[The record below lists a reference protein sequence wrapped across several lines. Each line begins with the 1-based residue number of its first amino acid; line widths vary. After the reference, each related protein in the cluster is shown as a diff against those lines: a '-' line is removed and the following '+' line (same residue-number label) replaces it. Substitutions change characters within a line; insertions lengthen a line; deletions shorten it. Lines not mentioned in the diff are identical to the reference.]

1 MPDPTPHAVVFD
13 LDGTL
18 IDSRADIAAAANVA
32 LAVGGRATL
41 SVEEISRFVGDG
53 AKLLLSRAAGLPPD
67 APELEPM
74 IAAFLEHYSANATV
88 HTRFMPHASAVLDA
102 LAPNHAL
109 ALLTNKP
116 RMTTDTVL
124 HELGLTERF
133 RVVVAGGDLP
143 EKKPHPLPFQHIA
156 RVLGCETTGLVM
168 VGDGPQDILG
178 ARAAGSVSVG
188 VEGGFSSREVL
199 LEAKPDV
206 LLSNLSEL
214 PPCIAALE
222 LPASSR

>member
-1 MPDPTPHAVVFD
+1 MPDFRARAVVFD

-32 LAVGGRATL
+32 LALGGL
-41 SVEEISRFVGDG
+41 PQQSVDEIGRWVGDG
-53 AKLLLSRAAGLPPD
+53 AKLLLCRAAGLPVD

-74 IAAFLEHYSANATV
+74 IVAFLDHYSANATV
-88 HTRFMPHASAVLDA
+88 HTRLMPHADA
-102 LAPNHAL
+102 ALTLLAESYTL

-116 RMTTDTVL
+116 RVTTDAVL
-124 HELGLTERF
+124 GELGLAPRF

-143 EKKPHPLPFQHIA
+143 RNKPDPLPFQHIA
-156 RVLGCETTGLVM
+156 KVLGCETRELVM

-178 ARAAGSVSVG
+178 ARAAGAVSVG

-199 LEAKPDV
+199 ANAQPDV
-206 LLSNLSEL
+206 ILENLGEL
-214 PPCIAALE
+214 ARWL
-222 LPASSR
+222 ASQATSR